1 MIEELLKNIPDKNQW
16 LATTSHKFKSDVW
29 EFCQDPMFKEM
40 HVVELG
46 TSNGHSTHILSYL
59 FDQVHTVNNN
69 ESVFAKEFNK
79 ELNNITFY
87 NFDLY
92 LLEWQ
97 IKKGDV
103 FFIDADHSY
112 EGVCSDI
119 VNSLKV
125 KSNILDKKILIF
137 DDYGLQ
143 QYEYTVKRAIN
154 EFVDK
159 GVLEI
164 LGYIGRPPGY
174 SFDGSVERTLTDYE
188 GIICQEI

>member
-1 MIEELLKNIPDKNQW
+1 MIEELLKTIPDKEQW
-16 LATTSHKFKSDVW
+16 LATTSHKFKRDVW
-29 EFCQDPMFKEM
+29 NFCQDPMFKEM
-40 HVVELG
+40 NVIELG
-46 TSNGHSTHILSYL
+46 TSNGHSTYMLSHL
-59 FDQVHTVNNN
+59 FNQVHTVNNN
-69 ESVFAKEFNK
+69 ESTFAKGFNK
-79 ELNNITFY
+79 ERDNIIFY

-92 LLEWQ
+92 LSEWQ
-97 IKKGDV
+97 IKSGDV

-112 EGVCSDI
+112 SGVYDDI

-137 DDYGLQ
+137 DDYGLN

-159 GVLEI
+159 GVLEV
-164 LGYIGRPPGY
+164 LGHIGHSSGH
-174 SFDGSVERTLTDYE
+174 SFDGSDERTLTDYE